1 VLRDL
6 GAELVEAHPNLPD
19 PWDIENDIWAPA
31 MASMHIDNLAEVSD
45 QIDPGRKEVVES
57 GLTISGANLTLQ
69 QNRQAEYYEGWR
81 QFMQDF
87 DLFVSPTEPCTAFRA
102 GLDFPP
108 TIAGREMTYL
118 GWTAFTYPFNLTG
131 FPAATVPAG
140 FAADG
145 LPVGLQLVGR
155 WHDDSSVIAA
165 SAAYEAAAPW
175 ADRRPAVS

>member
-1 VLRDL
+1 
-6 GAELVEAHPNLPD
+6 
-19 PWDIENDIWAPA
+19 
-31 MASMHIDNLAEVSD
+31 MS
-45 QIDPGRKEVVES
+45 
-57 GLTISGANLTLQ
+57 
-69 QNRQAEYYEGWR
+69 RQAEYYEYWR
-81 QFMQDF
+81 RFMQDF
-87 DLFVSPTEPCTAFRA
+87 DLFVSPTEPCTAFQA

-108 TIAGREMTYL
+108 VIAGREMTYL

-145 LPVGLQLVGR
+145 LPVGLQLVGG
-155 WHDDSSVIAA
+155 WHDDPAVIAA